1 MIRRY
6 ITCIVVSL
14 VTLIFCLILPAPAY
28 SFPSIHEPPLLESN
42 LALLGSSTQITLKNA
57 DRLVVAGEV
66 LFSPWE
72 LATALAWSP
81 DGEIFAVAAGEQIHL
96 LHVREWRVIAT
107 YSTGALTHSLA
118 FSQDGNW
125 LAAGSRD
132 GQVRC
137 WFQPL
142 LSYLETSEN
151 QPSIIFQ
158 AHKKG
163 VNDLAFSPDGTV
175 LASGGNDAVAR
186 FWDLNTSQVLGL
198 MIGGTFAVP
207 SISFSPDGAVLAVA
221 NGEMIRLRQVGSERI
236 LGSFQADAP
245 LFSLAYSPD
254 GAWLAA
260 GDTRN
265 QILLWKPEQ
274 AFRTGQENYPDPIR
288 LLAHAGS
295 VGTYRSLIWD
305 ITFSP
310 DSHLLASAGGDNSI
324 RLWDFQN
331 TFLIAT
337 LRGHTSGVTSVK
349 FNNQSNSLASSGLDG
364 RVLLWKIETDE

>member
-1 MIRRY
+1 M
-6 ITCIVVSL
+6 
-14 VTLIFCLILPAPAY
+14 
-28 SFPSIHEPPLLESN
+28 ESN
-42 LALLGSSTQITLKNA
+42 PALLGSSTQITLQNA
-57 DRLVVAGEV
+57 DRLVLAGEV
-66 LFSPWE
+66 RFSPWE

-96 LHVREWRVIAT
+96 LHAREWRVLAT
-107 YSTGALTHSLA
+107 YSIGALTHSLA

-132 GQVRC
+132 GLVRC

-151 QPSIIFQ
+151 LPSLIFQ

-163 VNDLAFSPDGTV
+163 VNDLAFSPDGTM

-186 FWDLNTSQVLGL
+186 FWDLNTGQVLGL

-207 SISFSPDGAVLAVA
+207 SIAFSPDGAVLAVA

-236 LGSFQADAP
+236 LGSFQAEEP
-245 LFSLAYSPD
+245 LFSLTYSPD
-254 GAWLAA
+254 SAWLAA
-260 GDTRN
+260 GDIRN
-265 QILLWKPEQ
+265 QVLLWKPEQ
-274 AFRTGQENYPDPIR
+274 AFRTGQENYPDAIR
-288 LLAHAGS
+288 LEAHAGR

-305 ITFSP
+305 VTFSP
-310 DSHLLASAGGDNSI
+310 DSQLLASAGGDNSI

-337 LRGHTSGVTSVK
+337 LRGHTSSVTSVK
-349 FNNQSNSLASSGLDG
+349 FNDQSNSLASSGLDG
-364 RVLLWKIETDE
+364 RVILWKIETDE

>member
-1 MIRRY
+1 MIRKN
-6 ITCIVVSL
+6 IICFVASF
-14 VTLIFCLILPAPAY
+14 VTLIYCLILPAPAY

-42 LALLGSSTQITLKNA
+42 PAFLGSSTQITLQNA
-57 DRLVVAGEV
+57 ERLVLAGEV
-66 LFSPWE
+66 RFSPWE

-81 DGEIFAVAAGEQIHL
+81 DGEILAVAAGEQVHL
-96 LHVREWRVIAT
+96 LHAREWRVLASF
-107 YSTGALTHSLA
+107 STGALTHSLA

-132 GQVRC
+132 GLVRC
-137 WFQPL
+137 WFQPI
-142 LSYLETSEN
+142 LSYLDTSEN
-151 QPSIIFQ
+151 PPSIILQ

-186 FWDLNTSQVLGL
+186 FWDLSTGQVLGL

-207 SISFSPDGAVLAVA
+207 SISFAPDGAVLAVA
-221 NGEMIRLRQVGSERI
+221 NGAMIRLRQVGTERI

-265 QILLWKPEQ
+265 QVLLWKPEQ
-274 AFRTGQENYPDPIR
+274 AFRTGQENYPDAIG
-288 LLAHAGS
+288 LEAHDGR

-305 ITFSP
+305 VTFSP
-310 DSHLLASAGGDNSI
+310 DSQLLASAGGDTSI
-324 RLWDFQN
+324 RLWDIQN
-331 TFLIAT
+331 AILIAT

-349 FNNQSNSLASSGLDG
+349 FNNQTSALASSGLDG
-364 RVLLWKIETDE
+364 RVLLWKIDTGE